1 MSAQYDTADEQEP
14 ADHSRRRV
22 RAPAVHGQ
30 GDDRHD
36 RTGNRRVAFEQPEG
50 RVRFGERHRF
60 SSRVTALTV
69 LTTFTMPAATPK
81 KKNTMTKIGEVP
93 SQRSSR

>member
-1 MSAQYDTADEQEP
+1 MTAQAIAASRSNSLRDGSAF
-14 ADHSRRRV
+14 
-22 RAPAVHGQ
+22 GQ
-30 GDDRHD
+30 
-36 RTGNRRVAFEQPEG
+36 
-50 RVRFGERHRF
+50 RHRF